1 MTTERGPI
9 EIRSATV
16 TAVDYPERTLSMCVA
31 PYDEWGEV
39 EYKGRIIEES
49 IAPGAFGAVR
59 NRARKFVVNMEH
71 DPARWVG
78 TVLDLVPDDP
88 TGLQAKVKIRRSA
101 EGDQALNDAADELL
115 GASIGMAVA
124 PQHETFDGDRRRIG
138 KAFLD
143 HIALTATPAYLGAR
157 VLEVRSST
165 ASCNAPTVVPPN
177 TSATPNLDRIL
188 AERREAE
195 YRSLPT

>member
-1 MTTERGPI
+1 MTNERGPI
-9 EIRSATV
+9 EIRSAV
-16 TAVDYPERTLSMCVA
+16 IEAVDYPDRTISLLVA
-31 PYDEWGEV
+31 PYDEWAEV
-39 EYKGRIIEES
+39 EYKGRIVEES
-49 IAPGAFGAVR
+49 LAPGAFGAVR
-59 NRARKFVVNMEH
+59 NRARKFLVNMEH

-88 TGLQAKVKIRRSA
+88 TGLQAKVKIRRCA

-124 PQHETFDGDRRRIG
+124 PGDELVDGHRRRIR

-143 HIALTATPAYLGAR
+143 HIALTATPAYLGAK
-157 VLEVRSST
+157 VLEVRS
-165 ASCNAPTVVPPN
+165 AAPVVTPPVI
-177 TSATPNLDRIL
+177 SSTPNLDAIR
-188 AERREAE
+188 AEMRERE